1 MAVVQISRIQIR
13 RGQANQG
20 TGFPQLA
27 SGELGWAIDT
37 QQLYIGNGAVSEG
50 SPSVGNTRVLTQ
62 TDLSGTSNL
71 LQQLQHI
78 YRVNDVSVV
87 TGPNVNSP
95 VQRSLQNRLDDF
107 VNTADFGTRGDGIGT
122 SVTNDDTAALQRAI
136 NQLFLNAT
144 TPAYSNTVSGT
155 SKRVILQMPAGQYNT
170 SGTIYIPS
178 YASLIGAGAD
188 KTVIYYNPVSTITGA
203 TALNS
208 YVITTTA
215 AATKMV
221 GATVS
226 GTGIPTGSTVS
237 TVIVG
242 TSITISAPAT
252 ATGATVS
259 ITVTLAGA
267 AIQFVNDSSTAS
279 VPSSIGSTLGTTQP
293 RNIVI
298 KDLTIWTPTGKNT
311 CLQLDAVKDSVFENL
326 NLRGDWA
333 SSLNPL
339 SRGIYMQAV
348 SSVVTCERNIFKNI
362 KFEKFSYAV
371 STLSDIRYNSFIDC
385 FVTDAYQGM
394 ALGVGA
400 NASSSGQQFGP
411 RETEIVNCKFYNVRR
426 QAVYVDLGTAN
437 TTRDCKY
444 INVGNDGA
452 GNTGA
457 VYPQVYFT
465 NYGNTSQNDFSDRPN
480 DLAASNLTVQYV
492 PEVSGHGTYYLAG
505 TRGVV
510 LGFISSTPTLAFRL
524 PCSTTVMGIPNS
536 SVTYSISYIY
546 KSASNSFTRRGV
558 ITLSADIDSRQI
570 QLSDD
575 YDFAG
580 VDANGTNSLLLDFKG
595 YFLDATGAV
604 YTGAG
609 GQSVI
614 SIGIYYTNNFNGDTG
629 TMAYSY
635 TANL

>member
-78 YRVNDVSVV
+78 YKVNDVSVV
-87 TGPNVNSP
+87 TGPNANSP
-95 VQRSLQNRLDDF
+95 VQRTLQVRLDDF
-107 VNTADFGTRGDGIGT
+107 VNTTDFGTAGDGIT
-122 SVTNDDTAALQRAI
+122 DDTAAIQRAI

-144 TPAYSNTVSGT
+144 TPAYSNTVSGA
-155 SKRVILQMPAGQYNT
+155 SKRVILQMPAGQFNT
-170 SGTIYIPS
+170 SSTIYIPS
-178 YASLIGAGAD
+178 YASLVGAGAD
-188 KTVIYYNPVSTITGA
+188 KTVIYYNPVSTIIGA
-203 TALNS
+203 TTLNS

-215 AATKMV
+215 ATARMV

-226 GTGIPTGSTVS
+226 GSGIPTGSTVS

-242 TSITISAPAT
+242 TSITISAQAT
-252 ATGATVS
+252 ATSASVNLQ
-259 ITVTLAGA
+259 VTLAGA
-267 AIQFVNDSSTAS
+267 AIQFVNDSSTAGS
-279 VPSSIGSTLGTTQP
+279 PSSIGSTLGTTQP
-293 RNIVI
+293 RNIII

-311 CLQLDAVKDSVFENL
+311 CLQLDAVKESVFENL
-326 NLRGDWA
+326 HLQGDWA
-333 SSLNPL
+333 SSLNSL

-348 SSVVTCERNIFKNI
+348 SSIVTCERNIFRNI
-362 KFEKFSYAV
+362 KFEKFSYSV
-371 STLSDIRYNSFIDC
+371 STLSDVRYNSFIDC
-385 FVTDAYQGM
+385 FVTDAYQGF

-400 NASSSGQQFGP
+400 NGSTSGQQYGP

-444 INVGNDGA
+444 INVGNNGA

-457 VYPQVYFT
+457 VYPQVYFA
-465 NYGNTSQNDFSDRPN
+465 NYGNTSQNDYSDRAS
-480 DLAASNLTVQYV
+480 DLASSNLTVQYV
-492 PEVSGHGTYYLAG
+492 PEVSGHGSYYLTG

-510 LGFISSTPTLAFRL
+510 LGFISSSPTLAFRL

-546 KSASNSFTRRGV
+546 KSSANNFTRRGV
-558 ITLSADIDSRQI
+558 ITISADIDSKQI
-570 QLSDD
+570 QLTDD

-580 VDANGTNSLLLDFKG
+580 SSESNALILDFKG
-595 YFLDATGAV
+595 YFLDATGAI

-614 SIGIYYTNNFNGDTG
+614 SIGVYYTNNLNGDTG